1 MFQLAKFILNL
12 YKKELDMDT
21 NNYFED
27 IIKNKTGNED
37 HREDKKDNMGWYI
50 FLFFMFLV
58 SYAFFAFV
66 YFK

>member
-1 MFQLAKFILNL
+1 
-12 YKKELDMDT
+12 MDT